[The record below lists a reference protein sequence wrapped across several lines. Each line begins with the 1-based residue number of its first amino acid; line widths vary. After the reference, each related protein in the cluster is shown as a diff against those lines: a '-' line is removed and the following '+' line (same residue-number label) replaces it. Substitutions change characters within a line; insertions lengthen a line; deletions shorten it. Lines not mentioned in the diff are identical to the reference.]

1 MSSFFI
7 RVLERK
13 KAEAEPK
20 ISTKKNETEPTKRH
34 WRQGARATVSAV
46 ADREDVV
53 PVSREVVQV

>member
-1 MSSFFI
+1 
-7 RVLERK
+7 VLERK